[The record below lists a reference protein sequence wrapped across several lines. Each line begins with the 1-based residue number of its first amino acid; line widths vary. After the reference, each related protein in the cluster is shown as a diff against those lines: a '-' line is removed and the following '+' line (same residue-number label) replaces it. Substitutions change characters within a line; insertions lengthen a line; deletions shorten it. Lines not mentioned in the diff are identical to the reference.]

1 MTDLTRSDIP
11 KPSYDEVFRTID
23 ALKFISKELISPK
36 VKLAYCKRISS
47 ASCVIPQAL
56 MTSLPA

>member
-36 VKLAYCKRISS
+36 VKLAFVKESHQHLVLFHRH
-47 ASCVIPQAL
+47 
-56 MTSLPA
+56 